1 MKSTR
6 LVLALAATAGL
17 ALAPALRADQAQ
29 PAQPAHGEHAKHA
42 TLKLEDLPAAVRK
55 AATDAGHGAAVESVE
70 QKTTKDGATQYVVHF
85 AGKDGKKGHH
95 VTLDATGAVVATP
108 HKKKS

>member
-6 LVLALAATAGL
+6 LLLALAATAGL
-17 ALAPALRADQAQ
+17 ALAPALRADQ
-29 PAQPAHGEHAKHA
+29 AQPAHGEHAKHA

-55 AATDAGHGAAVESVE
+55 AATDASHGAAVESVE